1 MADQREDPKIT
12 TLETPRRALCFQV
25 FAGVVSV
32 LLLVSTIVCGAAT
45 TTLVRQP
52 EMAFLALS
60 VALSGSVW
68 LFMLWWYKSG
78 VLDEGKGWLL
88 VSLGLAAVYQ
98 ALVSAVFA
106 VPCPSNHTATTA
118 APATTTTTKHPM
130 F

>member
-68 LFMLWWYKSG
+68 LFM
-78 VLDEGKGWLL
+78 DEGKGWLL